1 MLFDYEKK
9 TKKHVIGDTPLLVL
23 SPKPSLEV
31 RRHLTVRVV
40 EDDSS
45 FILQFRYRKSLL
57 DAHDIDTVV
66 TKFLLNIKN
75 VMSLESEQ
83 I

>member
-1 MLFDYEKK
+1 M
-9 TKKHVIGDTPLLVL
+9 VRDTTLLVL

-57 DAHDIDTVV
+57 GVDDIDSIV